1 MNNCLGYRKS
11 NPLTGSL
18 NKNQNI
24 EKMRLKNHLIPSNN
38 YTWFKHFLIELP
50 GALLL
55 DRHFLNDQERTIR
68 ISNKI
73 NIEGIL
79 FHNDEKGNNINNNN
93 SIRRRIPVALL
104 RKFFY
109 KKDLINYCLKKQT
122 NESIER
128 TNLLMKNDNFH
139 KETTTTTTIDE
150 YYDKANEYFK
160 LILDLTLLSF
170 ETCLLYFLWRF
181 NNNEWFP
188 LVGLFNSISTQDYW
202 KGFKLPDKLLSV
214 LKEKDNIS
222 ELYNSDYIILFV
234 IIWRMN
240 ASIIIEKEL
249 FGYYYSNSSSSLLCN
264 DTLYKSRCDE
274 LKNKYNGKYVNIEG
288 EYYKSTDNRDMEYVR
303 YNFLLFRDT
312 HLGLLT
318 SMVKTNIYKDKNI
331 VYNGTFRRFYPGC
344 INVCCVEELPDM
356 TYLLPLMNLW
366 YDKGT
371 KRETSEEEID
381 ALRHIFTIKPMNQI
395 CLVRNISL
403 MINEYNKKYP
413 IVLELFKL
421 TMKCVILGNLPYAK
435 NPLNLMARIHF
446 NSMFDN
452 DNNNNIF
459 PSFNN
464 NTESSSSSTSKRT
477 VNEKVLG
484 WINRCKYFTLFIL
497 REFLFYTCEV
507 SVIDNILS
515 RNSKWDS
522 FKELSRYGTGDVRK
536 ELSYQC
542 SLPGFKEINW
552 DKIELRTKNTKQKN
566 SIERKSGILKG
577 YHTQTLEYSDK
588 LFKAEFEKILPKKMR
603 AIEPMLDLNRLYYLV
618 NQDEFK
624 YQTSFLPDNS
634 LLFKQKRDASLVSYD
649 KDKFYLNN
657 NQFHFL
663 CWCIAK
669 RKKPILETK
678 WLYLLNISEEGI
690 NIIKDWI
697 LSYYELSIADNSFK
711 KYAINL
717 YRENPLD
724 YLILKS
730 YIKTI
735 ESYKNNIFYLPL
747 EDTLYQFDAI
757 RKTLRLE
764 SWEPTPSR
772 AGYGLLCM
780 GCHRWANKITDSY
793 EKILT
798 KKKKK
803 SDMDLDNELNN
814 ILLSLSSTS
823 TSSTTSSSSHEDR
836 KSSSSCE
843 DEEIE
848 VEVEKEKDDFEKL
861 IEQSN
866 IKYSKNKQQNKKK
879 KKTKRKSKGKGK
891 GRINRNGKATYLSTA
906 LYDPTKDQEEGSLY
920 CKRGNYN
927 RNYIVEDITET
938 TSYSTLKL
946 ESHTEF
952 KNNIDSIFKGFYE
965 SYNSNKDEDSSQ
977 SYDISDT
984 KLPDFDESSNIIL
997 KHNNNNE
1004 DIEIEED
1011 DDDDEGDVGGGGG
1024 DDDEDLNKEDID
1036 PDILTGVNDIQF
1048 ISDNRKKFE
1057 SFENIKIPN
1066 LVLNKY
1072 NNTIYGY
1079 INIKTPNDLYNDNGY
1094 PIENIIITNKLE
1106 KTSDN
1111 NNNSFIFKS
1120 LQPNEEMIIDDSGI
1134 NVPIKNINQLIG
1146 NTLSINESFNINK
1159 KNNDSRIP
1167 SHLTMT
1173 SIINQIISQK
1183 FNCYNQLENIDLV
1196 GIYFKYKNIT
1206 YALCV
1211 YCGCFLRVCNK
1222 NFCNKGISCGRHATS
1237 SHRFDNIIWQLDKDV
1252 PPELKLEYSQ
1262 KTKCLTTKKDER
1274 FYALNHTNY
1283 SSVNQLFK
1291 NRRFVHMFDYRAI
1304 TPKMPCFPNSRCR
1317 YCGDLQSFGLI
1328 PVTNFAFKIL
1338 EIPLCKGHHKQCKYK
1353 YTKKALQSLTEV
1365 ENCIFQT
1372 NKL

>member
-1 MNNCLGYRKS
+1 MY
-11 NPLTGSL
+11 
-18 NKNQNI
+18 KNQNI
-24 EKMRLKNHLIPSNN
+24 DKIRLTNHKIPSSNQ
-38 YTWFKHFLIELP
+38 WFKHFLSELP
-50 GALLL
+50 VNILL

-68 ISNKI
+68 ISDKF

-79 FHNDEKGNNINNNN
+79 LNISKKKEEEG
-93 SIRRRIPVALL
+93 SINVSRRIPVALL
-104 RKFFY
+104 RRFFY

-122 NESIER
+122 KESYER
-128 TNLLMKNDNFH
+128 TILLIKNDKFDR
-139 KETTTTTTIDE
+139 IDSLDQF
-150 YYDKANEYFK
+150 YIKANEYFK
-160 LILDLTLLSF
+160 LIIDLTLLSF

-181 NNNEWFP
+181 HNNEWFP
-188 LVGLFNSISTQDYW
+188 MVGLMESISNHEYW
-202 KGFKLPDKLLSV
+202 KGFTLPVGFWDKF
-214 LKEKDNIS
+214 K
-222 ELYNSDYIILFV
+222 SDYIILFV
-234 IIWRMN
+234 MIWRIN

-249 FGYYYSNSSSSLLCN
+249 FGYYYSGASSSVLCN
-264 DTLYKSRCDE
+264 DTLYKSHCDE
-274 LKNKYNGKYVNIEG
+274 LKNKYNGKSVNIEG
-288 EYYKSTDNRDMEYVR
+288 EFYKSTDNRELEYLR

-318 SMVKTNIYKDKNI
+318 SMVKKQVYKDQNI
-331 VYNGTFRRFYPGC
+331 VYNGTLRQFYPGC
-344 INVCCVEELPDM
+344 FSVCCVEELPDM

-395 CLVRNISL
+395 CLIRNISL

-464 NTESSSSSTSKRT
+464 NTDSKRRS
-477 VNEKVLG
+477 VNEKILG

-497 REFLFYTCEV
+497 REYLFYTCEV

-536 ELSYQC
+536 ELSKQC
-542 SLPGFKEINW
+542 SQSDFKEIDW

-588 LFKAEFEKILPKKMR
+588 LCKAEFEKILPKKMR
-603 AIEPMLDLNRLYYLV
+603 AIEPILDLNRLYYLV

-624 YQTSFLPDNS
+624 YQTSFLPHNS
-634 LLFKQKRDASLVSYD
+634 PLFKNKINEGRVYD
-649 KDKFYLNN
+649 KNKFYLNN

-697 LSYYELSIADNSFK
+697 LSYYEFSIADNSFK
-711 KYAINL
+711 KYAVNL
-717 YRENPLD
+717 FRENPLD
-724 YLILKS
+724 YLILKA
-730 YIKTI
+730 YIKTV
-735 ESYKNNIFYLPL
+735 ESYKNNIFVLPI
-747 EDTLYQFDAI
+747 EDTLCQFDSI

-814 ILLSLSSTS
+814 ILLSLSS
-823 TSSTTSSSSHEDR
+823 SSESYSLEEDNDD
-836 KSSSSCE
+836 
-843 DEEIE
+843 DEADD
-848 VEVEKEKDDFEKL
+848 VKKDDFEKL

-866 IKYSKNKQQNKKK
+866 IKYSKNKHQNKKK
-879 KKTKRKSKGKGK
+879 TRKVRGKGK
-891 GRINRNGKATYLSTA
+891 GRINRNGYATYLSTA
-906 LYDPTKDQEEGSLY
+906 LYDPTKDPEDGCLY
-920 CKRGNYN
+920 CKRGHYH

-938 TSYSTLKL
+938 TSYTSLKL
-946 ESHTEF
+946 DPHIDY
-952 KNNIDSIFKGFYE
+952 KNNIDSIFKGFYTRI
-965 SYNSNKDEDSSQ
+965 DDDSSQ
-977 SYDISDT
+977 SCDLYDN
-984 KLPDFDESSNIIL
+984 KLPDFDVERPIKNEYDIGDNIQVT
-997 KHNNNNE
+997 NE
-1004 DIEIEED
+1004 KD
-1011 DDDDEGDVGGGGG
+1011 DDDD
-1024 DDDEDLNKEDID
+1024 DDDNDEISKDDENEFDT
-1036 PDILTGVNDIQF
+1036 DILAGISDLQF
-1048 ISDNRKKFE
+1048 ITDNRKKIE

-1066 LVLNKY
+1066 IVLTKQ
-1072 NNTIYGY
+1072 NTIYGY
-1079 INIKTPNDLYNDNGY
+1079 ININTNDEIYDEKGY

-1106 KTSDN
+1106 KTNDH
-1111 NNNSFIFKS
+1111 NNNSYHFKS
-1120 LQPNEEMIIDDSGI
+1120 LKPNEEMVIDENTNI
-1134 NVPIKNINQLIG
+1134 PIKDVNQLIG
-1146 NTLSINESFNINK
+1146 NSLSINKDFDNK
-1159 KNNDSRIP
+1159 KNNESTIP

-1211 YCGCFLRVCNK
+1211 YCGCFIRVCNK

-1252 PPELKLEYSQ
+1252 PPELKFEYSQ
-1262 KTKCLTTKKDER
+1262 KTKCLITKKDER
-1274 FYALNHTNY
+1274 NYALHHTNY
-1283 SSVNQLFK
+1283 SVVNNLFK
-1291 NRRFVHMFDYRAI
+1291 NRRFVHMFDHRDI
-1304 TPKMPCFPNSRCR
+1304 TPKMSCFPNSKCR
-1317 YCGDLQSFGLI
+1317 YCGELQSFGLI
-1328 PVTNFAFKIL
+1328 PVTNFAFKIIK
-1338 EIPLCKGHHKQCKYK
+1338 IPLCKGHHKQCKYK
-1353 YTKKALQSLTEV
+1353 YTKKALLSLTEI
-1365 ENCIFQT
+1365 ENCIFQ
-1372 NKL
+1372 NKC